1 MKRNFSHSQQ
11 QKFLAKMALTPQ
23 MRQSINIL
31 GMPIKDLNE
40 HINSLLANNPC
51 LKKLVDD
58 SKNRDR
64 YKASGNITKSD
75 IPDDYDP
82 GSAQETK
89 PHQALLSQLRMHGL
103 TEDEMEIAEYLIYEM
118 DGNGYI
124 TVDSEE
130 AGADLGVSAEDVEAI
145 VEIVQKMEP
154 AGIGAR
160 DLAECLQLQLKRVG
174 KESSV
179 EYEIVS
185 SYLTELA
192 KNDVAAIAGAVKIDE
207 KKVIDAM
214 AYVRNLNPRPGS
226 TMLGVES
233 TRVIPDLVATVDR
246 KKVRLEVNRTYL
258 PKLEVYNPYLNNFD
272 IIADPEAR
280 KFLAENTNL
289 AKGLISNLKRR
300 EETLCRVAQYI
311 MEHQREAIL
320 TDNGKLRTLTIDSVA
335 KALDFHQSTI
345 SRSVSNKYIQVN
357 DKVIPLK
364 NLLTHGVENKN
375 GEIVS
380 KASVKKR
387 LETLVKA
394 EDQKEPLTD
403 MDIQEAL
410 EREGFVIKRRTVAK
424 YREELKILPVH
435 LRKRAG

>member
-11 QKFLAKMALTPQ
+11 QKFLNKMALTPQ

-51 LKKLVDD
+51 LKKLADD
-58 SKNRDR
+58 HKNRDR
-64 YKASGNITKSD
+64 YQASGEITKSD
-75 IPDDYDP
+75 TPEDYDIR
-82 GSAQETK
+82 SAQETK

-103 TEDEMEIAEYLIYEM
+103 TGDEMKIAEYLIYEM

-124 TVDSEE
+124 IIDSEE
-130 AGADLGVSAEDVEAI
+130 AGADLGVSAEDIEAI
-145 VEIVQKMEP
+145 VEVIQKMEP

-160 DLAECLQLQLKRVG
+160 DLAECLQLQLKRMG
-174 KESSV
+174 KEASI
-179 EYEIVS
+179 EYEIAS

-192 KNDVAAIAGAVKIDE
+192 KNDVAAIAKSLKIDE
-207 KKVIDAM
+207 KMAIDAM
-214 AYVRNLNPRPGS
+214 AHVKNLNPRPGS
-226 TMLGVES
+226 TMLSSES
-233 TRVIPDLVATVDR
+233 AKIIPDLVATVNR
-246 KKVRLEVNRTYL
+246 KKVRLEVNRTYM
-258 PKLEVYNPYLNNFD
+258 PRLEVYNPYLNNLD

-280 KFLAENTNL
+280 QFLAENTNL

-320 TDNGKLRTLTIDSVA
+320 TDNSNLRTLTIDSVA

-345 SRSVSNKYIQVN
+345 SRSVSNKYVQIN

-375 GEIVS
+375 GDIVS

-387 LETLVKA
+387 IETLVNA
-394 EDQKEPLTD
+394 EDRKAPLTD
-403 MDIQEAL
+403 MSIQEAL

-435 LRKRAG
+435 LRKKAS